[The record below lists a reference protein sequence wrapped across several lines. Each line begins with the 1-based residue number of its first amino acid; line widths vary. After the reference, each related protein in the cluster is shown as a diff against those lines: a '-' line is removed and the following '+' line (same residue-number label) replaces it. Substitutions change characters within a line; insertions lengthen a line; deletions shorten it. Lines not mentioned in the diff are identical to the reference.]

1 MFYDFSLQ
9 PVDER
14 MYLLIEKEK
23 ALMIDPFVCEEV
35 EKLLTDC
42 KINEILILLTHEH
55 YDHIMGVN
63 DYRKKYRVKV
73 LCTEACGER
82 IGDTKTNLSA
92 RYEVFY
98 LLNTTMDQEAY
109 RRMCQT
115 PFVTYA
121 DVTFHSTC
129 QFTWEGHEI
138 SMVATPGHSPGSCC
152 IVIDEKNVFTGDSLV
167 NGFPTITRYPGGSKK
182 LFEQVTIPFLNR
194 IDGDAIIYPGH
205 GERAK
210 RSSWGIL

>member
-1 MFYDFSLQ
+1 MFYNFSLQ

-14 MYLLIEKEK
+14 MYLLIEEEK

-35 EKLLTDC
+35 KGILKDYHVS
-42 KINEILILLTHEH
+42 EILILLTHEH

-63 DYRKKYRVKV
+63 YYRKNYKVKV

-82 IGDTKTNLSA
+82 IGNTKTNLSA

-98 LLNTTMDQEAY
+98 LLNANMDQEAY
-109 RRMCQT
+109 RNMCQS

-121 DVTFHSTC
+121 DATFHSTC
-129 QFTWEGHEI
+129 QFIWEGHKI
-138 SMVATPGHSPGSCC
+138 CMVATPGHSPGSCC
-152 IVIDEKNVFTGDSLV
+152 IIVDEKNVFTGDSLV
-167 NGFPTITRYPGGSKK
+167 NGFSTITRYPGGSKK
-182 LFEQVTIPFLNR
+182 LFEQVTVPFLNR

-205 GERAK
+205 GECAK
-210 RSSWGIL
+210 RSHWGIL